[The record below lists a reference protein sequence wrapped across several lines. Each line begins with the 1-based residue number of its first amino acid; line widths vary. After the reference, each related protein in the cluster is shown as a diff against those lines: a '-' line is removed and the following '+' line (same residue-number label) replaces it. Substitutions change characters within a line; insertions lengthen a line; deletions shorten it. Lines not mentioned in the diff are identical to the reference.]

1 MFLQARGAVLWI
13 APPPLADRKRAGG
26 KEPGGGLNAA
36 LFGTFHQLQT
46 MVVGVSPLTHQIA
59 VAGGSNYGAT
69 TLDAA
74 RRPAF
79 PPAGRPSPSPSSDSY
94 TSTALGGNDVPF
106 QFQASGGIDRGARLM
121 NTSYSHGTPA
131 KRRERA

>member
-26 KEPGGGLNAA
+26 KELGGGLNAA

-106 QFQASGGIDRGARLM
+106 NSNQNLCLTLLRRGRSFRTRPS
-121 NTSYSHGTPA
+121 NVTY
-131 KRRERA
+131 

>member
-26 KEPGGGLNAA
+26 KELGGGLNAA

-59 VAGGSNYGAT
+59 VAGGSNHGAT
-69 TLDAA
+69 ILDAA
-74 RRPAF
+74 RRPAL
-79 PPAGRPSPSPSSDSY
+79 PPAGRPSPTAFSRSN
-94 TSTALGGNDVPF
+94 TSTSPGGYDVTRPF
-106 QFQASGGIDRGARLM
+106 HREARFDTL
-121 NTSYSHGTPA
+121 A
-131 KRRERA
+131 AAQ

>member
-26 KEPGGGLNAA
+26 KELGGGLNAA

-59 VAGGSNYGAT
+59 VAGGSNHGAT
-69 TLDAA
+69 ILDAA
-74 RRPAF
+74 RRPALPPSRAAISF
-79 PPAGRPSPSPSSDSY
+79 PLFGLIHFNR
-94 TSTALGGNDVPF
+94 V
-106 QFQASGGIDRGARLM
+106 RG
-121 NTSYSHGTPA
+121 
-131 KRRERA
+131 